1 MQFPFPSL
9 KYPAAHEIDAEQRSE
24 QGMHPPFPSV
34 VNPEEHLGED
44 FILIGVFVEGII
56 GTHPP

>member
-1 MQFPFPSL
+1 
-9 KYPAAHEIDAEQRSE
+9 
-24 QGMHPPFPSV
+24 MHPPFPSV

-44 FILIGVFVEGII
+44 LILIGVFVEGII

>member
-1 MQFPFPSL
+1 
-9 KYPAAHEIDAEQRSE
+9 
-24 QGMHPPFPSV
+24 MHPPFPSV

-56 GTHPP
+56 GTHPPWSSVSHPSAQEIS